1 VKTII
6 YRSLSQYRANALK
19 LRRSHTL
26 HSNVRQRFIWLLRQV
41 DKKAI
46 ATPESS
52 TLSLGHRVDLKSHL
66 GDGRTLQAE
75 IFASAEMVSRDINS
89 LVNSI
94 ADIRLAILLD
104 DIIDKSVADTYFH
117 ELKSRNLPPDFFP
130 VIKLS
135 NLMISSQSTELK
147 RCLREL
153 LGFGEFARSGH
164 IPLNY
169 LRQPATEW
177 YISKSG
183 ERSAI
188 DEFIQSFRS
197 RDPLNLFV
205 TGSRGIGKS
214 SFLNALEQSLNIHNI
229 SFVKR
234 TVDTEDWRELLRE
247 LNGDTKSLLDSKG
260 FKTVEVGTS
269 TSIPEVF
276 ARVAIDAATKLPNG
290 MVYIVDQFERLFER
304 GIEEATQLEVERV
317 WRSYSDLTASL
328 RSKVRISWVLA
339 AREQYYFMIFPR
351 MGCLHD
357 YDFSYFYV
365 HPFQTDEA
373 IKLVNR
379 VSSLTGFHL
388 TEDATR
394 MLAERCFNHPQNILL
409 SFINIFADGDKQGPV
424 DEIELERRQP
434 WIEVFEADL
443 QRTNTK
449 LERLIL
455 YAMAQSLQEITSF
468 EDIRSRVSSQI
479 EIDESELRNAL
490 RGLQDKLSLIKQPRH
505 DIFEFFHA
513 RFADY
518 IREKHGHEFPPEWSV
533 RRLIETALTLVK
545 EAGGGWVAYST
556 AKNYLHKAL
565 GHSISNYH
573 AYFKATEILEGAEEY
588 EATVDLMIDF
598 REALKGI
605 RYTRINQLSSKVGW
619 EKAQE
624 IVNADIELN
633 RINDEILEKLET
645 LTDAIVHC
653 EMATVDRIQLLCQ
666 VANELRADRQTF
678 ARTLIKLVADSVMEW
693 QERLPETGRRPVLYF
708 LREGDILQSFGHE
721 EAALIIFQLN
731 CRSRNYDRWHRVE
744 LRKAVSLLRKRGK
757 HQEALELLEE
767 AFDKASGKAVKA
779 DHLFDAATL
788 AYELNKNKAVELYT
802 KLAPLAEYL
811 ERTSRTDGA
820 KRKWGEILGI
830 AKSRGKYIPKKHI

>member
-1 VKTII
+1 M
-6 YRSLSQYRANALK
+6 YRSLSQYKANVLK
-19 LRRSHTL
+19 LRRSHKL
-26 HSNVRQRFIWLLRQV
+26 HSNVQQRFTWLLRQV
-41 DKKAI
+41 DKQAI

-52 TLSLGHRVDLKSHL
+52 TLSLGHRVDLKFHL
-66 GDGRTLQAE
+66 SDGRTLQAE
-75 IFASAEMVSRDINS
+75 IFASAGMVSRDINS

-94 ADIRLAILLD
+94 ADIRLALLLD
-104 DIIDKSVADTYFH
+104 DIIDKSVADAYFH

-130 VIKLS
+130 IIILS

-147 RCLREL
+147 RRLREL
-153 LGFGEFARSGH
+153 LGFAEFERVGH

-188 DEFIQSFRS
+188 NEFIQSPRS
-197 RDPLNLFV
+197 KEPLNLFV

-214 SFLNALEQSLNIHNI
+214 SFLNALEQSLMTHNI

-260 FKTVEVGTS
+260 FKTAEVGTL

-276 ARVAIDAATKLPNG
+276 ARVAIDAATKLRG
-290 MVYIVDQFERLFER
+290 GVVYIVDQFERLFER

-317 WRSYSDLTASL
+317 WRSYSDLAASL
-328 RSKVRISWVLA
+328 RSNAGISWVLA

-351 MGCLHD
+351 IIYLHE
-357 YDFSYFYV
+357 YKFSYFYV
-365 HPFQTDEA
+365 RPFQTDEA
-373 IKLVNR
+373 IKLVNQ

-388 TEDATR
+388 TEGATR
-394 MLAERCFNHPQNILL
+394 MLVERCFNHPQNILL
-409 SFINIFADGDKQGPV
+409 SFINIFADRDKQGAV
-424 DEIELERRQP
+424 DEAELERKQP

-443 QRTNTK
+443 QRINTR

-455 YAMAQSLQEITSF
+455 YAMAESLQEITSF
-468 EDIRSRVSSQI
+468 QDIWSRVSSQI

-518 IREKHGHEFPPEWSV
+518 IREKYGHEFPPEWSEQ
-533 RRLIETALTLVK
+533 RLIETALTLVK
-545 EAGGGWVAYST
+545 EAGGGWGAYST

-565 GHSISNYH
+565 KHNISNYYS
-573 AYFKATEILEGAEEY
+573 YFKATEILEGAEEY
-588 EATVDLMIDF
+588 EAVVDLMIAF
-598 REALKGI
+598 RKVLQDI
-605 RYTRINQLSSKVGW
+605 RYTRINHLSIKVGW

-624 IVNADIELN
+624 IVNADVELN

-645 LTDAIVHC
+645 LTDAIAHC

-666 VANELRADRQTF
+666 VANELRADRQAF
-678 ARTLIKLVADSVMEW
+678 ARTLIKQVADSVMEW
-693 QERLPETGRRPVLYF
+693 QERPPETGRIPVLYF

-744 LRKAVSLLRKRGK
+744 LRKAVSLLRKHGK

-779 DHLFDAATL
+779 EHLFDAATL
-788 AYELNKNKAVELYT
+788 AYEINKNKSVKLYRR
-802 KLAPLAEYL
+802 LVPLAEYL

-820 KRKWGEILGI
+820 KGKWGKILRI
-830 AKSRGKYIPKKHI
+830 ARSRGKYTTKKYI